1 MNLSRTARIVLWGF
15 MGFGLSFI
23 YVPLMLVVINSFN
36 KNKSFN
42 WPPTGF
48 TTMWWTKAAAN
59 SGVKDAILLSVLTAS
74 LATIIALILGSLA
87 AAAIARYNFFGRDVI
102 SLMFVLPIALPGI
115 VTGIALNNVFTN
127 FFGGLTFFTIII
139 GHATFCVVVVFNNVA
154 ARYRRMGATFEEASM
169 DLGANRLTTF
179 RLVTF
184 PMIRNALVAGALLSF
199 GLSFDEIKVILTSK
213 EIAAMKNIAIVG
225 LMGMATF
232 TDNQEQLQKE
242 FEMLKN
248 LSNEEDDYINWYKNH
263 LLITYYLKSKNIPF
277 VWNGTFIGTDY
288 TDENRFDGDYKK
300 YSDLHEH
307 ANKSENQIYAKKLY
321 KHLEKIGIIKN

>member
-1 MNLSRTARIVLWGF
+1 MNLSRTAKIVLWGF

-59 SGVKDAILLSVLTAS
+59 SGVKDAIFLSLLTATI
-74 LATIIALILGSLA
+74 ATIIALILGSMA

-154 ARYRRMGATFEEASM
+154 ARYRRMGSSFEEASM
-169 DLGANRLTTF
+169 DLGANRFTTF

-184 PMIRNALVAGALLSF
+184 PMIRNALVAGGLRSF
-199 GLSFDEIKVILTSK
+199 GLSFDDIIVTSVTAGAGQTTHALWIFQNLFRPNQAPIVNVVAAALIIVSIVPIYLSQRLT
-213 EIAAMKNIAIVG
+213 
-225 LMGMATF
+225 
-232 TDNQEQLQKE
+232 QERK
-242 FEMLKN
+242 
-248 LSNEEDDYINWYKNH
+248 
-263 LLITYYLKSKNIPF
+263 
-277 VWNGTFIGTDY
+277 
-288 TDENRFDGDYKK
+288 
-300 YSDLHEH
+300 
-307 ANKSENQIYAKKLY
+307 
-321 KHLEKIGIIKN
+321 